1 MKKMLTRITFELWHY
16 EKETKKDGK
25 HSGLSGDCSGL
36 FGDCT
41 GLSGDCTC
49 LSGHCTGLSG
59 NCTGLFGNCSGLFGA
74 LDDCKIT
81 EKEREKGVPITLLI
95 KGKDTDD

>member
-25 HSGLSGDCSGL
+25 HSGLSGH
-36 FGDCT
+36 CT
-41 GLSGDCTC
+41 GLSGDC
-49 LSGHCTGLSG
+49 SS
-59 NCTGLFGNCSGLFGA
+59 LFGNCSGLFGNCTHLSGD